1 MNLQQLRY
9 VIATAER
16 GTMTA
21 AAASLHVA
29 QPALSRAIRAL
40 EQELGI
46 TVFARHGRGLRL
58 TDDGRE
64 LVDLAGRVMA
74 DVEQITRLGEAAALP
89 VCATRGQADEL
100 GATAVARQVGEN
112 GGRVQLNVVDDRED
126 VFEAVRTRS
135 AQLGVVDLPGPHDL
149 QSISFGWQEFV
160 LVHPPDWAITSP
172 IDAHALDGIPLLFW
186 PPGNWRR
193 DMLESVLRH
202 SGVEPTVSVETTER
216 HLVTRF
222 IVEGAGATV
231 MFGRQAAAA
240 AKAGA
245 GLAHFHPPVV
255 RRVGVVSVSKPTG
268 DAAAFVE
275 LLRGEAAAVLLTDD
289 DPRLLGALRVS
300 GTTLAP
306 LAPR

>member
-9 VIATAER
+9 VLATAER

-64 LVDLAGRVMA
+64 LVELAGRVMA
-74 DVEQITRLGEAAALP
+74 DVDRITRLGEQAALP

-100 GATAVARQVGEN
+100 GATAVARQVGER
-112 GGRVQLNVVDDRED
+112 GGRVQLNVVNERDD
-126 VFEAVRTRS
+126 VFELVRTSS
-135 AQLGVVDLPGPHDL
+135 AQLGIVDLPAPSDL
-149 QSISFGWQEFV
+149 QTIPFGWQEFV
-160 LVHPPDWAITSP
+160 LVHPPDWPIRSP
-172 IDAHALDGIPLLFW
+172 IGADELDGIPLLFW

-193 DMLESVLRH
+193 DMLESVLH
-202 SGVEPTVSVETTER
+202 DSGVEPTISVETSER
-216 HLVTRF
+216 HLITRF
-222 IVEGAGATV
+222 VLEGAGATI

-240 AKAGA
+240 AEAGA
-245 GLAHFHPPVV
+245 KLAHFHPAVV
-255 RRVGVVSVSKPTG
+255 RQVGVVSVARPRG
-268 DAAAFVE
+268 DAAAFVD
-275 LLRGEAAAVLLTDD
+275 LLRSEAASVLLTDE
-289 DPRLLGALRVS
+289 DPRLDGALRVS
-300 GTTLAP
+300 GSHLA
-306 LAPR
+306 RES